1 MTAVGTKTFA
11 PLALDRET
19 LTSPAGSAIWVLAP
33 AGALGSLVHVHA
45 FHPHPWLRGGNLQTI
60 IGSFGAL
67 PPEQALRRAILLSD
81 GDQVIVHDDQPA
93 SWRPNDRTALLVHG
107 LCGSHRSGYLVRIA
121 AKLNAVGLRTFRL
134 DMRGCGAGR
143 ALARHPYHSG
153 RSDDLAAALTAIAS
167 WCPGSPS
174 TLIAFSLG
182 ANAALKL
189 LGECGD
195 RPPGNLDR
203 GIAVC
208 PPVDLAACV
217 RNLERYP
224 ARVYDRFFTGELLAH
239 VRASPTLA
247 EHAARI
253 FARWRPTRLV
263 EFDDTFTAPLSGFGN
278 AATYY
283 RRCSAGPLLP
293 DIRVPTTILAAV
305 DDPIVPIAPLR
316 AVEKGT
322 RISLVV
328 TDHGGHLGFIT
339 ASRSRWLDDLVTQ
352 VAISRLP

>member
-1 MTAVGTKTFA
+1 VA
-11 PLALDRET
+11 PT
-19 LTSPAGSAIWVLAP
+19 LGGVLP
-33 AGALGSLVHVHA
+33 D
-45 FHPHPWLRGGNLQTI
+45 FQPHPWLRGGNLQTI

-67 PPEQALRRAILLSD
+67 PPERALRHALTLTD
-81 GDQVIVHDDQPA
+81 GDQLILHDDQPTT
-93 SWRPNDRTALLVHG
+93 WRAGDHTALLVHG

-121 AKLNAVGLRTFRL
+121 AKLNAVGIRTFRL

-153 RSDDLAAALTAIAS
+153 RSEDLAAALTAIAA
-167 WCPGSPS
+167 WCPGSPT

-203 GIAVC
+203 AIAVC

-217 RNLERYP
+217 RALAHYP
-224 ARVYDRFFTGELLAH
+224 ARLYDRFFTNALLAH
-239 VRASPTLA
+239 VHASPTLA
-247 EHAARI
+247 EQAVRI
-253 FARWRPTRLV
+253 FAQRQPTRLV
-263 EFDDTFTAPLSGFGN
+263 EFDDAFTAPLGGFGD

-283 RRCSAGPLLP
+283 RRCSAAPLLP
-293 DIRVPTTILAAV
+293 NIQVPTTILAAW

-316 AVEKGT
+316 EAAASTSVE
-322 RISLVV
+322 LVLPPS
-328 TDHGGHLGFIT
+328 GGHLGFIT
-339 ASRSRWLDDLVTQ
+339 PARTCWMDGFVVERSRV
-352 VAISRLP
+352 S

>member
-1 MTAVGTKTFA
+1 M
-11 PLALDRET
+11 PT
-19 LTSPAGSAIWVLAP
+19 LSEFI
-33 AGALGSLVHVHA
+33 
-45 FHPHPWLRGGNLQTI
+45 PHPWLRSGNLQTI
-60 IGSFGAL
+60 IGSWGSVPA
-67 PPEQALRRAILLSD
+67 ERAVRRLVDLSD
-81 GDQVIVHDDQPA
+81 GDQVVLHDDQPPT
-93 SWRPNDRTALLVHG
+93 WRAGDRTVLLVHG

-121 AKLNAVGLRTFRL
+121 AKLNAVGVRTFRL

-224 ARVYDRFFTGELLAH
+224 ARFYDRFFTTALLTQ
-239 VRASPTLA
+239 VQASPTLG
-247 EHAARI
+247 EHATRI
-253 FARWRPTRLV
+253 FARHRPTRLV
-263 EFDDTFTAPLSGFGN
+263 EFDDAFTAPLSGFGD
-278 AATYY
+278 AANYY
-283 RRCSAGPLLP
+283 RRCSAAPLLRN
-293 DIRVPTTILAAV
+293 IQVPTTILAAD

-316 AVEKGT
+316 AAASGT
-322 RISLVV
+322 SLNFMAPS
-328 TDHGGHLGFIT
+328 HGGHLGFIDSDTKRWMDQWIT
-339 ASRSRWLDDLVTQ
+339 ALVT
-352 VAISRLP
+352 AHP

>member
-1 MTAVGTKTFA
+1 
-11 PLALDRET
+11 
-19 LTSPAGSAIWVLAP
+19 VLADFQ
-33 AGALGSLVHVHA
+33 S
-45 FHPHPWLRGGNLQTI
+45 HPWLRSGNLQTI
-60 IGSFGAL
+60 IGSWGFVPA
-67 PPEQALRRAILLSD
+67 EQAVRRLVTVSD
-81 GDQVIVHDDQPA
+81 GDQVVLHDDQPPT
-93 SWRPNDRTALLVHG
+93 WRAGDRTALLVHG

-121 AKLNAVGLRTFRL
+121 AKLNKVGVRAFRL

-153 RSDDLAAALTAIAS
+153 RSDDLAAALTAIAF

-217 RNLERYP
+217 RSLARYP
-224 ARVYDRFFTGELLAH
+224 ARIYDRFFTGMLLDQVH
-239 VRASPTLA
+239 ASPTLS

-253 FARWRPTRLV
+253 FVRHRPTRLV
-263 EFDDTFTAPLSGFGN
+263 EFDDAFTAPLCGFGN

-293 DIRVPTTILAAV
+293 HIRIPTTILAAA
-305 DDPIVPIAPLR
+305 DDPIVPIAPLLATQR
-316 AVEKGT
+316 NHAVDMQIT
-322 RISLVV
+322 A
-328 TDHGGHLGFIT
+328 HGGHLGFLQ
-339 ASRSRWLDDLVTQ
+339 ADRQRWMDGLIERLVTN
-352 VAISRLP
+352 R